1 MQNLSWSQRK
11 HSMLFLCPNP
21 FLQFVRQILLFQG
34 YDSKDIFFEIKGR
47 GEGQKI
53 IMEKSK
59 IESEVL
65 NDTTIK
71 SVFKPGK
78 VAGIFD
84 VRWVIVKIVFF
95 IYCNY
100 IHWQMQNQH
109 QIRGQG
115 LGQIHGLGRG
125 ERRCRDCA
133 KRRLRPEDPCGMWV
147 ENSLKRDFSLYD
159 VDIYIVL
166 SKICTTHST

>member
-1 MQNLSWSQRK
+1 
-11 HSMLFLCPNP
+11 MLFLCPNP

-84 VRWVIVKIVFF
+84 VRWVILKIVFF

-100 IHWQMQNQH
+100 IH
-109 QIRGQG
+109 
-115 LGQIHGLGRG
+115 
-125 ERRCRDCA
+125 
-133 KRRLRPEDPCGMWV
+133 
-147 ENSLKRDFSLYD
+147 
-159 VDIYIVL
+159 
-166 SKICTTHST
+166 

>member
-1 MQNLSWSQRK
+1 
-11 HSMLFLCPNP
+11 MLFFCLNP

-59 IESEVL
+59 IESEAL

-78 VAGIFD
+78 VAGVFD
-84 VRWVIVKIVFF
+84 VR
-95 IYCNY
+95 
-100 IHWQMQNQH
+100 
-109 QIRGQG
+109 
-115 LGQIHGLGRG
+115 
-125 ERRCRDCA
+125 
-133 KRRLRPEDPCGMWV
+133 
-147 ENSLKRDFSLYD
+147 
-159 VDIYIVL
+159 
-166 SKICTTHST
+166 